1 MNTQKFKN
9 EIKHA
14 LDKIEEKS
22 DIEYITDYYQLK
34 VIRDLTDLST
44 AYTSNKQDK
53 DHPRVKA
60 AFSTLRD
67 DSFKFFASCININ
80 KETNQTEDEFLDD
93 LANNIVNES
102 SLYDAN
108 HLKNII
114 DFLDTQLLQT
124 LVLQL
129 LTLIFTHIQDA
140 EDDEAESNA
149 IFELF
154 NAHTLVQYFLWQE
167 V

>member
-1 MNTQKFKN
+1 MDTQTFKN

-14 LDKIEEKS
+14 LDKIEEKK
-22 DIEYITDYYQLK
+22 DIKYITDYYQLK

-80 KETNQTEDEFLDD
+80 KETNQTEDEALND

-114 DFLDTQLLQT
+114 DFFDLQLLQT
-124 LVLQL
+124 FVLQL
-129 LTLIFTHIQDA
+129 LTLIFTHIKEA
-140 EDDEAESNA
+140 ENDEDESNA
-149 IFELF
+149 VFEIF

>member
-1 MNTQKFKN
+1 MFIL
-9 EIKHA
+9 IK
-14 LDKIEEKS
+14 KQIK
-22 DIEYITDYYQLK
+22 LK
-34 VIRDLTDLST
+34 
-44 AYTSNKQDK
+44 
-53 DHPRVKA
+53 
-60 AFSTLRD
+60 
-67 DSFKFFASCININ
+67 
-80 KETNQTEDEFLDD
+80 
-93 LANNIVNES
+93 IVNES
-102 SLYDAN
+102 SLYDVN

-114 DFLDTQLLQT
+114 DFLDAQLLQT

-129 LTLIFTHIQDA
+129 LTLIFTHIQES

>member
-1 MNTQKFKN
+1 MNTQKFKH

-140 EDDEAESNA
+140 EDDEAEPNA

>member
-1 MNTQKFKN
+1 MDTQKFKN

-14 LDKIEEKS
+14 VNKIEEKT

-102 SLYDAN
+102 SLYDVN

-140 EDDEAESNA
+140 EDNEAESNA

>member
-80 KETNQTEDEFLDD
+80 KETNQTKDEFLDD

>member
-1 MNTQKFKN
+1 MDTQKFKY

-14 LDKIEEKS
+14 LDKIKEKS

-44 AYTSNKQDK
+44 AYTSNRQDK

>member
-1 MNTQKFKN
+1 MNTQKFKH

-80 KETNQTEDEFLDD
+80 KETNQTKDEFLDD

-102 SLYDAN
+102 SLYDTN